1 MSLTERYSSAVH
13 ATSLTSDPA
22 TYMSNTDVLGAMGLA
37 GKHYPLGVALARLLE
52 GGGAGDAIDSLAEM
66 IFRRARTERV
76 KLTSIG
82 ARDVATAVIA
92 WHRHGTCQPC
102 GGRGHLLIAGAPVNG
117 ETCPH
122 CAGIGKM
129 PLERKFH
136 PSLRELAR
144 WASSEIDYSIASAA
158 HEAMRKLAP
167 RLDL

>member
-1 MSLTERYSSAVH
+1 MRITERYASAVH

-22 TYMSNTDVLGAMGLA
+22 TYMSNTDVLAAMGLA
-37 GKHYPLGVALARLLE
+37 GKQYPLGAALARLLE

-102 GGRGHLLIAGAPVNG
+102 GGRGYLLMPGTPVNG
-117 ETCPH
+117 EQCPH
-122 CAGIGKM
+122 CKGTGKLDFDSHF
-129 PLERKFH
+129 PQAVR
-136 PSLRELAR
+136 RLAQ
-144 WASSEIDYSIASAA
+144 WASDQIEYGISNAA
-158 HEAMRKLAP
+158 IEAMRRITPLM
-167 RLDL
+167 DL

>member
-76 KLTSIG
+76 ELTAIG
-82 ARDVATAVIA
+82 ANDIAKAVIA

-102 GGRGHLLIAGAPVNG
+102 GGTGYARIVNTPMTG
-117 ETCPH
+117 EQCPH
-122 CAGIGKM
+122 CHGTRKI
-129 PLERKFH
+129 PLESNFG
-136 PSLRELAR
+136 PALRGLAH
-144 WASSEIDYSIASAA
+144 WASSEIEYHIARAGDA
-158 HEAMRKLAP
+158 AMRKLAP